1 MSVQAARGTRDF
13 LPAQMHAR
21 LHVLGVVREVFARF
35 GFEPL
40 ETPAVERLETL
51 MGKYGDEGDKL
62 VFRILERG
70 EGGKEGKADLGLR
83 YDLTVPLARVMAQNQ
98 SIPLPFK
105 RYQIQPVWRAERP
118 QKGRFREFV
127 QCDADIV
134 GAPAR
139 VADAECVA
147 VAHAALEAL
156 GFTDFTISV
165 NHRALLSAIV
175 ASAGLAEHE
184 GSVLVAVDKL
194 DKIGWDGVTKELE
207 GRGIDPT
214 KLRDVLAAPGELEA
228 FRDIA
233 PGPVAELEEMF
244 GHTYALGATR
254 VRFDATLARGLGYYT
269 GPVYEAVVEGS
280 GVGSVSGGGR
290 YDNLVGVFSGRS
302 IPAVG
307 VSLGIDR
314 LLTVM
319 EERKMLPGATTRTR
333 ALVATFSRELAEDA
347 LQTAARLRASGVPIE
362 SWLGEPGSLGK
373 QFKYAAARGI
383 PYVVVRGPEEVD
395 KGVATVKDLRS
406 GEQRSVAHGELPA
419 VLRG

>member
-1 MSVQAARGTRDF
+1 
-13 LPAQMHAR
+13 MHAR

-40 ETPAVERLETL
+40 ETPAIERIETL

-70 EGGKEGKADLGLR
+70 EGGREGKADLGLR
-83 YDLTVPLARVMAQNQ
+83 YDLTVPLARVMAMNQ
-98 SIPLPFK
+98 AIPLPFK

-134 GAPAR
+134 GAPGR

-156 GFTDFTISV
+156 GFDDFTVSV
-165 NHRALLSAIV
+165 NHRALLTAIV
-175 ASAGLAEHE
+175 AEAGLRERE
-184 GSVLVAVDKL
+184 GEVLVAVDKL
-194 DKIGWDGVTKELE
+194 DKIGWEGVSNELS
-207 GRGIDPT
+207 GRGIDAT
-214 KLRDVLAAPGELEA
+214 KLRDVLADPGEIAA
-228 FRDIA
+228 FRDVA
-233 PGPVAELEEMF
+233 PGPVAELEETLE
-244 GHTYALGATR
+244 HAYALGATR

-269 GPVYEAVVEGS
+269 GPVYEAVVAES

-290 YDNLVGVFSGRS
+290 YDNLIGMFSGRS

-319 EERKMLPGATTRTR
+319 EERAMLPGATTRTR
-333 ALVATFSRELAEDA
+333 ALVATFSKELEAKA
-347 LQTAARLRASGVPIE
+347 LLVATQLRARGVPVE
-362 SWLGEPGSLGK
+362 SWLGEPGQLGK
-373 QFKYAAARGI
+373 QFKYASARGI
-383 PYVVVRGPEEVD
+383 PYVVVCGPDEVA
-395 KGVATVKDLRS
+395 KGVATVKDLRT
-406 GEQRSVAHGELPA
+406 GEQKTVENGELA
-419 VLRG
+419 GVLRG